1 MELKFNVSEKIQC
14 GVANKL
20 GGRVFFFFKSD
31 SDIYLYRISTVSHLN
46 KLFELCFLQQKYGFS

>member
-20 GGRVFFFFKSD
+20 GGRMFFLKSD
-31 SDIYLYRISTVSHLN
+31 SDIYLYRISAVSHLN